1 MGIFYILL
9 SYFRNENPNENL
21 DENPDENSIFY
32 LNGENLLS
40 SEFEGK
46 DINFLQIKRNR
57 TNNNLDENDE
67 NINNNKRK
75 KIENVIEIM
84 NRLDDLELRLR
95 NIENNFINNN
105 IYSYQVIDPDLRHII
120 KCPKGVQSLIIDLV
134 LKNNGN
140 INWPENS
147 TKLRIDRNDTNFK
160 TNFTEVNLGFLGV
173 GQQKKFKMV
182 VDIVGKLVENKYR
195 LALDFCVNNGIFGD
209 KIYINFQVIDDK
221 ISDMRA
227 LYEIPK
233 SMATDTCIGK
243 ELKNNKGNYAQAFN
257 NIIYRSVNN
266 TKENQNNKKN

>member
-1 MGIFYILL
+1 MGIFYALF
-9 SYFRNENPNENL
+9 SYFRKENK
-21 DENPDENSIFY
+21 DENPDENSFFY
-32 LNGENLLS
+32 LNGDNLLS

-57 TNNNLDENDE
+57 TNNNLEESDE

-75 KIENVIEIM
+75 KIENVIKIM
-84 NRLDDLELRLR
+84 NRLDDLELRVR

-105 IYSYQVIDPDLRHII
+105 IYSYQVIDPDLRDII

-140 INWPENS
+140 INWPENF
-147 TKLRIDRNDTNFK
+147 TKLRVDRNDTNFR

-182 VDIVGKLVENKYR
+182 VDIVGKLEENKYR

-233 SMATDTCIGK
+233 SVATDTCIGK
-243 ELKNNKGNYAQAFN
+243 ELKNNKGNYSQAFN